1 MHLSALNI
9 GRAFFEVYAQPES
22 RILDVGSYDVNGTLR
37 PVAPAGAPY
46 TGIDLSAGPGV
57 DLVLEDARRYPFPND
72 SFDLVVSTS
81 CFEHDPMFWV
91 SFLEMNRVLRP
102 GGHMYINAPSNGGYH
117 AYPRDNWRFY
127 PDAGLALQDWGRL
140 MGQAVTLVESFIAP
154 QQDAWFND
162 CVMVFAKG
170 EPAPRAER
178 LAHRI
183 AGITNYRL
191 LEQPGELG
199 NAAEHTQEGQFRI
212 HAILELRA
220 LQARMREL
228 ERVLMAEPV
237 PAPAPP
243 GEAAG
248 PAQG

>member
-9 GRAFFEVYAQPES
+9 GRAFFELYAQPDS

-37 PVAPAGAPY
+37 QVAPPGAPY
-46 TGIDLSAGPGV
+46 TGIDLTAGPGV
-57 DLVLEDARRYPFPND
+57 DLVLEDPRRYPFPAD

-91 SFLEMNRVLRP
+91 SFLEMLRVLRP
-102 GGHMYINAPSNGGYH
+102 GGYIYVNAPSNGGYH
-117 AYPRDNWRFY
+117 GFPRDHWRFY
-127 PDAGLALQDWGRL
+127 PDAGLALQDWGRM
-140 MGQAVTLVESFIAP
+140 MGQTVSLVESFIAP
-154 QQDAWFND
+154 QHYAWFND

-170 EPAPRAER
+170 QPAARAER

-183 AGITNYRL
+183 EGITNYRL
-191 LEQPGELG
+191 AEQPDVLG

-220 LQARMREL
+220 MQARMREL
-228 ERVLMAEPV
+228 ERVLMAEP
-237 PAPAPP
+237 P
-243 GEAAG
+243 GEP
-248 PAQG
+248 PAEPPADPASA

>member
-9 GRAFFEVYAQPES
+9 GRAFFEMYAQEDS

-37 PVAPAGAPY
+37 SVAPPGAAY

-57 DLVLEDARRYPFPND
+57 DIVLEDARRYPFPND

-91 SFLEMNRVLRP
+91 SFLEMLRVLRP
-102 GGHMYINAPSNGGYH
+102 GGHLYINAPSNGGYH

-127 PDAGLALQDWGRL
+127 PDAGLSLQDWGRL

-154 QQDAWFND
+154 QLDAWFND

-170 EPAPRAER
+170 APVERAER
-178 LAHRI
+178 LTHRVE
-183 AGITNYRL
+183 GVTNYRL
-191 LEQPGELG
+191 LEQPGVLG

-220 LQARMREL
+220 LQGRMREL
-228 ERVLMAEPV
+228 ERVLMAEP
-237 PAPAPP
+237 PPAAPAAGLPST
-243 GEAAG
+243 EA
-248 PAQG
+248 